1 MNWLRRRWIRFL
13 CKNLFNAVSDADFLR
28 THGKNIY
35 IGNKKLSDQQAQELT
50 NGARTLMKMNI
61 WNVMLNQLKI
71 AARRKMYEKSTSY
84 NDMYFGKAM
93 LYNIDVM
100 EEKIK
105 KLSQM

>member
-1 MNWLRRRWIRFL
+1 LV
-13 CKNLFNAVSDADFLR
+13 KHLFNAVSDADFLR
-28 THGKNIY
+28 IYGKNIY
-35 IGNKKLSDQQAQELT
+35 IGNQKLNDAQVKELT
-50 NGARTLMKMNI
+50 NGARTLIRMEV
-61 WNVMLNQLKI
+61 WNVMMNQLKI

-100 EEKIK
+100 EEKVR